1 MNNIVLRAVFS
12 SSARVGASCCR
23 NLGVARFSQDRRSRF
38 SQDTFQRPQGA
49 AIQEAQAFVNDDELS
64 SGRHSV
70 IQEEEQKPIQHTYN
84 FLDDQTEG
92 VACLQE
98 VCVKLDPHAV
108 APTEPVDG
116 PSHTYNFLDDHTEG
130 LDMDPHAVKEFVPP
144 SHTYSFL
151 DDQTEGVGCLDDV
164 CQKLDP
170 DAVTGVLDD
179 FVPPTHT
186 YSFLDDQTE
195 GVAVL
200 NDVSQKLDPHA
211 VTGVLDEKEFVPPT
225 HTYSFLDDATEGVD
239 LDPIELIQANENK
252 K

>member
-1 MNNIVLRAVFS
+1 MGLLTMNNIVLRAVFS

-49 AIQEAQAFVNDDELS
+49 AIQEAQ
-64 SGRHSV
+64 
-70 IQEEEQKPIQHTYN
+70 EEEQKPIQHTYN

-92 VACLQE
+92 VACFQE

-108 APTEPVDG
+108 APAEPVDG

>member
-1 MNNIVLRAVFS
+1 MGMNNIVLRAVFS
-12 SSARVGASCCR
+12 SSARMGASCCR

-70 IQEEEQKPIQHTYN
+70 KQEEEQKPIQ
-84 FLDDQTEG
+84 
-92 VACLQE
+92 
-98 VCVKLDPHAV
+98 
-108 APTEPVDG
+108 
-116 PSHTYNFLDDHTEG
+116 HTYNFLDDHTEG

-211 VTGVLDEKEFVPPT
+211 VTGV
-225 HTYSFLDDATEGVD
+225 
-239 LDPIELIQANENK
+239 
-252 K
+252 

>member
-1 MNNIVLRAVFS
+1 M
-12 SSARVGASCCR
+12 G
-23 NLGVARFSQDRRSRF
+23 RF

-108 APTEPVDG
+108 
-116 PSHTYNFLDDHTEG
+116 
-130 LDMDPHAVKEFVPP
+130 
-144 SHTYSFL
+144 
-151 DDQTEGVGCLDDV
+151 
-164 CQKLDP
+164 
-170 DAVTGVLDD
+170 
-179 FVPPTHT
+179 
-186 YSFLDDQTE
+186 
-195 GVAVL
+195 
-200 NDVSQKLDPHA
+200 
-211 VTGVLDEKEFVPPT
+211 TGVLDEKEFVPPT